1 MCVKQNQS
9 GLSYAVK
16 LYSLTIADNKMTISY
31 LVENNVT
38 NETGLLNSDSR
49 LLRTDR
55 VILLMNLCGALLIG
69 YIIFLSGVT
78 HTGNRVILVGE

>member
-78 HTGNRVILVGE
+78 QTGNKVILVGE

>member
-78 HTGNRVILVGE
+78 QTGDKVILVDE

>member
-31 LVENNVT
+31 LVENSVT

-69 YIIFLSGVT
+69 YIIFISGVT
-78 HTGNRVILVGE
+78 QTGDKVILVGE